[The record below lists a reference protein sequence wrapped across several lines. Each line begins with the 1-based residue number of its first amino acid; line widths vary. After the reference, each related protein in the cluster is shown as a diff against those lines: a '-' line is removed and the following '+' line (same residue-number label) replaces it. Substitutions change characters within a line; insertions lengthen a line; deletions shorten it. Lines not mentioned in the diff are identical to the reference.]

1 MTINPYI
8 PINTHTYLT
17 IPIYTHTYPSIS
29 IYTNK
34 CIPIQIHIYPYIP
47 LYTHTYPYIPIHTH
61 TYPNITIHIYLPKN
75 TLHNVIQVILSL
87 RVYPLVIY
95 FGEGYNFSINAQGH
109 LSKTLLTSLDSNN
122 LYLITLGQSNKYCC
136 PTPSPSLFQ
145 ITLGRHL
152 QVNNILA
159 WGIKIFLFNNH
170 K

>member
-1 MTINPYI
+1 MYPYLLIHINTNPYI

-17 IPIYTHTYPSIS
+17 ILIYTHTYPSIS

-95 FGEGYNFSINAQGH
+95 FGEGNNFIINAQGH
-109 LSKTLLTSLDSNN
+109 LSKTLLTSSDSNIFTKSP
-122 LYLITLGQSNKYCC
+122 LDIQVKIVALSLLPHS
-136 PTPSPSLFQ
+136 PTSL
-145 ITLGRHL
+145 
-152 QVNNILA
+152 
-159 WGIKIFLFNNH
+159 
-170 K
+170 